1 MKKKYIPGGCL
12 LAATMMF
19 SSLLFA
25 AESAVS
31 AAPVLQSR
39 TTPEHNGHAGHGDHS
54 GKPMAWTG
62 YPTLKTRMSGENREA
77 MVITVVPQNI
87 VADSIDAWSN
97 NLKDE
102 HARRQLPMEMAG
114 ARLDKPANGGFQML
128 TARQEQ
134 AGQVQVASTVYYF
147 GERGAKNPTVMFMQQ
162 KNELEIIPQPFPHE
176 HSRYRANE
184 DWKFLVRFNGKPMPG
199 QKVSLETQNGSNA
212 LLLSDRQGVIALHVP
227 DDFKPVEEG
236 AAGHDHG
243 MRRGAEFV
251 LATEHAEAGKTY
263 LTAFN
268 SSYGPDAFD
277 QRSLAMGLGFAFLG
291 MLGAVPLL
299 RQRKASK
306 KVMAD
311 SAAEASTNKSG
322 EL

>member
-1 MKKKYIPGGCL
+1 MKKKYLSGVFL

-19 SSLLFA
+19 PSLLFA
-25 AESAVS
+25 AASEVS
-31 AAPVLQSR
+31 AAPVRQGR
-39 TTPEHNGHAGHGDHS
+39 TAPEHNGHAGHGDHS
-54 GKPMAWTG
+54 GKPVTWTRF
-62 YPTLKTRMSGENREA
+62 PTLKTRMSGENRES
-77 MVITVVPQNI
+77 MLVVPQNI
-87 VADSIDAWSN
+87 VADSINAWSS
-97 NLKDE
+97 NLNDE
-102 HARRQLPMEMAG
+102 HARRSLPMEMSG

-147 GERGAKNPTVMFMQQ
+147 GERGAKNPTAMFMQQ
-162 KNELEIIPQPFPHE
+162 KNELEIIPQPFPRE

-184 DWKFLVRFNGKPMPG
+184 DWKFLVRFNGKPVPG

-212 LLLSDRQGVIALHVP
+212 LLLSDRQGVITLHVP

-236 AAGHDHG
+236 AAGQDHG

-263 LTAFN
+263 QTGFN

-277 QRSLAMGLGFAFLG
+277 QRSLAMGLGFTLLG

-299 RQRKASK
+299 RQRKAGK

-311 SAAEASTNKSG
+311 SAAEASTSKSG
-322 EL
+322 EV